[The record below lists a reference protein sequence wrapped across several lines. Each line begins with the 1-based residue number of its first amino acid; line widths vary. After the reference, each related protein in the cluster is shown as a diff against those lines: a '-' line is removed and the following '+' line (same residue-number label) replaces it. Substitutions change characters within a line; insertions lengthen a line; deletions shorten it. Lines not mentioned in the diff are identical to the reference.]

1 MAIRG
6 HNFFLFGLLAL
17 AILLLMPETAMAQVD
32 LKDSGGSFTGL
43 LDLIQQKAGQ
53 WDDKLRVYATRLF
66 WLLVGIQFVWTF
78 FPLVFKQ
85 ADFGE
90 IVGELIRF
98 ILVTGFFLALLT
110 FSTTW
115 GTAVIDSFREA
126 GGQAAGYGK
135 ALKPGD
141 IFGVAVELAD
151 TIGNVETWNPLTAF
165 MVSLAGIIVLLCFAF
180 IAAFMGLTIIESY
193 IVINASVL
201 FMGFGAAQWTR
212 EFALAVVRYAV
223 SVGAKL
229 FILTLLVGLIVDSAK
244 TWQAAYNNDS
254 ASMWTMIGLALAC
267 AYFAKTIPEMIAAL
281 IAGTSSGGG
290 SSIGGMAAAAA
301 AGAAAAVATIA
312 TAGAAAP
319 AAAAA
324 AGTGASG
331 AATGGIAGA
340 INASMAGGSGAGAAS
355 SAASGAASAGSTIGG
370 GASSGAASGAS
381 NAAKSA
387 SASPRVGGG
396 TGEGG
401 ASSNAPKAPGSSA
414 GGGGQQTGS
423 SSVQQAAQE
432 ANKAAKAAGKD
443 DDSPTPAPSAQ
454 PQQETQEQAQA
465 SEAPQEP
472 AQAAASEEGGISGRS
487 IASAV
492 TRGAGILSAM
502 SVPGMEGSAA
512 LSLGAPPPGSDASDG
527 QAGSGDMAPNEMSEE
542 GPTNVIRPSD
552 APAAPVAESTPTPAA
567 APTNDTPKSEG
578 KS

>member
-1 MAIRG
+1 MTIQRR
-6 HNFFLFGLLAL
+6 NFFLFGLLAL
-17 AILLLMPETAMAQVD
+17 AIMLLLSEPAMAQID
-32 LKDSGGSFTGL
+32 LKDSSGSFTGL

-53 WDDKLRVYATRLF
+53 WDEKLRVYATRLF

-115 GTAVIDSFREA
+115 GTALVDSFREA
-126 GGQAAGYGK
+126 GAAASGYSK
-135 ALKPGD
+135 ALKPGE
-141 IFGVAVELAD
+141 IFGTAVELAD
-151 TIGNVETWNPLTAF
+151 TIGRAKVWNPIAGL
-165 MVSLAGIIVLLCFAF
+165 MISLAGVIVLLCFAF

-201 FMGFGAAQWTR
+201 FMGFGASQWTR
-212 EFALAVVRYAV
+212 EFTLASVRYAV

-254 ASMWTMIGLALAC
+254 ASMWTMIGLALTC
-267 AYFAKTIPEMIAAL
+267 AYFAKTIPEL
-281 IAGTSSGGG
+281 IAGLIAGSSPGGG
-290 SSIGGMAAAAA
+290 STIGSMAAAAA
-301 AGAAAAVATIA
+301 AGAAAAAATIA

-324 AGTGASG
+324 AGTGAGG

-370 GASSGAASGAS
+370 SASSGAGSGAS

-396 TGEGG
+396 TGESG
-401 ASSNAPKAPGSSA
+401 ASSSTPKAPGSS
-414 GGGGQQTGS
+414 G
-423 SSVQQAAQE
+423 VQQAAQE

-443 DDSPTPAPSAQ
+443 DESSAPEQNAQ
-454 PQQETQEQAQA
+454 SQQQSQAQAQAQA
-465 SEAPQEP
+465 SDAPQES
-472 AQAAASEEGGISGRS
+472 AQAASGEEGGISGRS
-487 IASAV
+487 LASAI

-512 LSLGAPPPGSDASDG
+512 LSLDAPPPGSDTNDE
-527 QAGSGDMAPNEMSEE
+527 QAGSGDMAPNEIDDA
-542 GPTNVIRPSD
+542 GPANVIRPAD
-552 APAAPVAESTPTPAA
+552 APAAPVTESTAPSHAA
-567 APTNDTPKSEG
+567 DTQKSEG
-578 KS
+578 KL